1 MSISNE
7 DYLNG
12 LIAKAKKSWEGVDV
26 ESYMSDLRDDT
37 FDKEVAE
44 NLSKEV
50 ASYITEQMK
59 SNMDKATIKCRA
71 LMVGDW
77 CCNKHGF
84 PMQITNVGEDYAYAT
99 WEDNE
104 GDPWEFD
111 DKDDHPHPIE
121 ITRELLKAN
130 GWEEHSYYSSF
141 HNLSKYLFMKD
152 KNGNHLELKH
162 GTLAI
167 WNDHEP
173 DNDGVYSDIL
183 IPIKYVHQIQQVLR
197 LAGMTDMANNFK
209 VK

>member
-1 MSISNE
+1 MANNE
-7 DYLNG
+7 DYLNN

-26 ESYMSDLRDDT
+26 DSFMSDLRDDT

-77 CCNKHGF
+77 ITNRNGF

-99 WEDNE
+99 FEGNE

-111 DKDDHPHPIE
+111 DKGDQPEPIE
-121 ITRELLKAN
+121 ITREMLKAN

-141 HNLSKYLFMKD
+141 HNLSNYFFMKD

-183 IPIKYVHQIQQVLR
+183 IPIKYVHQLQQVLR

-209 VK
+209 I